1 MVKSLLITSL
11 GMCKFVMLHEN
22 HPITQAIK
30 QFHLLDPAHIDRF
43 LTEVRKLQNDQILS
57 LDLKDEIL
65 IYTAMDITC
74 KAYMTDLGDRMESIN
89 REQNRSGSASFSE
102 IRSTVLTGCK
112 FVMDGMKE
120 TLGSYPEFD
129 DRIDILDNYIIIS

>member
-1 MVKSLLITSL
+1 
-11 GMCKFVMLHEN
+11 
-22 HPITQAIK
+22 
-30 QFHLLDPAHIDRF
+30 
-43 LTEVRKLQNDQILS
+43 
-57 LDLKDEIL
+57 LKDEIL

-89 REQNRSGSASFSE
+89 REQIRSGNASFSE

-129 DRIDILDNYIIIS
+129 DRIDILDNYIIIG